1 MADSVA
7 GVVLA
12 AGGGTRLRPLTRI
25 RPKALCPVANVPLV
39 DHAIRRVAQHTPDIA
54 VNVHHGREPMEQ
66 HLAGRVHL
74 SIEEDHALG
83 TAGGLAHLAGW
94 LDGRH
99 ALVTNVDAYLP
110 ATSVDVVGLVDGWDR
125 ERVRLL
131 VVVDDAR
138 PDFAGTTYRYAGL
151 CLLPAQ
157 ALARLPVDDG
167 TPAGL
172 YETTWRA
179 AHERGRIDFV
189 VHDGTFID
197 CGTPRDYL
205 AANLDASGGESVVG
219 PGALVEGELVRSVVW
234 PGAVVYRA
242 ERLVDGIKATELTAV
257 LVR

>member
-25 RPKALCPVANVPLV
+25 RPKALCPVANIPLV
-39 DHAIRRVAQHTPDIA
+39 DHAIRRLAQHTPEIA

-74 SIEEDHALG
+74 SIEPERALG
-83 TAGGLAHLAGW
+83 TAGGLAHLRSW
-94 LDGRH
+94 LDGRD
-99 ALVTNVDAYLP
+99 ALVTNADAYLP
-110 ATSVDVVGLVDGWDR
+110 AAGVDVAGFTDGWDR

-131 VVVDDAR
+131 VVDDDAR

-151 CLLPAQ
+151 CLMPSHAIADLD
-157 ALARLPVDDG
+157 DDG

-179 AHERGRIDFV
+179 AHERSALDFV
-189 VHDGTFID
+189 VHDGTFVD
-197 CGTPRDYL
+197 CGTPADYL
-205 AANLDASGGESVVG
+205 AANLDASGGDNVIG

-257 LVR
+257 LSR